1 MEQAEF
7 VVLAWYMLQETGS
20 AFQLGVY
27 ASLRFAGTLFSPL
40 YGVLVDKYDRRRLIL
55 MTRLTFL
62 MNTILILLLAASDAL
77 TVWWVLGFA
86 GITGLARALDTITRQ
101 TIVPDIVSPNDLM
114 NGVALLRTGRDITQ
128 IIGPVLGGF
137 LLSTWSMTNSYIVFS
152 GLYAVGA
159 VLSFKLKSIHANGIG
174 RDLSITRNIVKA
186 LVYVRNHNVILAL
199 LLMAFLVNL
208 TGFPL
213 NQGLIPAFVKTV
225 LEGDASNLGQLM
237 AAYAAGSML
246 ASVAIAALP
255 GVSRPGMMIIVGA
268 LGWHVGMLFFALNYW
283 FKVSLVLLALT
294 GASQSITMVTMSMV
308 ILRTTSPN
316 VRGRVMGLRS
326 LAVYGLPIGLLIS
339 GGVADIWTIQIAL
352 LINAIVG
359 IVFGIGITI
368 SISSLWR
375 YR

>member
-1 MEQAEF
+1 M
-7 VVLAWYMLQETGS
+7 
-20 AFQLGVY
+20 
-27 ASLRFAGTLFSPL
+27 
-40 YGVLVDKYDRRRLIL
+40 
-55 MTRLTFL
+55 
-62 MNTILILLLAASDAL
+62 
-77 TVWWVLGFA
+77 
-86 GITGLARALDTITRQ
+86 
-101 TIVPDIVSPNDLM
+101 
-114 NGVALLRTGRDITQ
+114 
-128 IIGPVLGGF
+128 
-137 LLSTWSMTNSYIVFS
+137 
-152 GLYAVGA
+152 
-159 VLSFKLKSIHANGIG
+159 
-174 RDLSITRNIVKA
+174 
-186 LVYVRNHNVILAL
+186 
-199 LLMAFLVNL
+199 
-208 TGFPL
+208 
-213 NQGLIPAFVKTV
+213 

-339 GGVADIWTIQIAL
+339 GGLADIWTIQIAL

-359 IVFGIGITI
+359 IVFGIGIAI

-375 YR
+375 YRQH